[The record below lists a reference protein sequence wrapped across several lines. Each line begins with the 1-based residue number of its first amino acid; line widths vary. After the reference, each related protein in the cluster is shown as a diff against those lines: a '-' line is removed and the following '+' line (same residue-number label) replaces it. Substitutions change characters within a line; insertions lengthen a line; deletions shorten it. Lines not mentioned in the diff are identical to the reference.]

1 MITMAKCSCNH
12 GECSCNH
19 GECSGDKDTHKHE
32 NGQCIHPDGTK
43 HPIHEKH

>member
-1 MITMAKCSCNH
+1 MEKCNCDPKH
-12 GECSCNH
+12 CK
-19 GECSGDKDTHKHE
+19 GDKKKNHKHE